1 MMKREKC
8 RLHVAETVRCYT
20 VRCYVR
26 YTVELFNLADAC
38 NCKRPCYN
46 PVTEI
51 EMIQQGEY
59 LWMLDGS
66 LTPIQKQE
74 IKHQQ
79 LYTLKFNLKF
89 K

>member
-1 MMKREKC
+1 MGTDC
-8 RLHVAETVRCYT
+8 VT
-20 VRCYVR
+20 YVVTYSTNSISR
-26 YTVELFNLADAC
+26 FIDLFNLADEC
-38 NCKRPCYN
+38 NCKLPCYN

-66 LTPIQKQE
+66 LTPIQKQG
-74 IKHQQ
+74 IRNQQ
-79 LYTLKFNLKF
+79 LYTPPKPFNLKY